1 VNDETVIVFTIPKS
15 ELKKNETEMLKK
27 LYKSQDVALM
37 IRHERKITEWFFKIS
52 LFGEVLEVVTDT
64 PEANPKQLSI
74 L

>member
-1 VNDETVIVFTIPKS
+1 MNDETVIVFTLPKS
-15 ELKKNETEMLKK
+15 ELKKNETEMLQK

-52 LFGEVLEVVTDT
+52 MFGEVFETT
-64 PEANPKQLSI
+64 PKDQVEQLSI